1 MSKTVIATFGQR
13 DRAERAVYDLRDKG
27 FEKDIS
33 IVAKDEN
40 SGKVENDKNNARFT
54 GGDPVTDGASTGGV
68 VGGLLGL
75 AAGAGALAIPGIGPL
90 VAAGPI
96 AGILTGAATGGI
108 VGGLADYGIPKER
121 GKFFEGKVKEGNTLV
136 MVKCSDNRTE
146 EASKVLSQYGGQD
159 VEIH

>member
-1 MSKTVIATFGQR
+1 MSKTVIGAFDSR
-13 DRAERAVYDLRDKG
+13 ESAEKAVNDLRRRG

-33 IVAKDEN
+33 ILTRDDHSRE
-40 SGKVENDKNNARFT
+40 NARGT
-54 GGDPVTDGASTGGV
+54 DSPYSGGDSVGNGVSTGGV

-96 AGILTGAATGGI
+96 AGLLSGAATGGI
-108 VGGLADYGIPKER
+108 AGGLADYGIPTER
-121 GKFFEGKVKEGNTLV
+121 GRFFEDKIKQGSILV
-136 MVKCSDNRTE
+136 TVKCDDAKAQ
-146 EASKVLSQYGGQD
+146 EASGILNQYGGKN